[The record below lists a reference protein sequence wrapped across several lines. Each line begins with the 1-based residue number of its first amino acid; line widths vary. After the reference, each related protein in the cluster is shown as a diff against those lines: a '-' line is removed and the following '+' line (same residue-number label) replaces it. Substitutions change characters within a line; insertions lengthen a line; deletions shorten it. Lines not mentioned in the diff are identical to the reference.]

1 MLSDEKPTAKATDK
15 ATSSEDRLRRDAER
29 FRENIRIPRPGTKTP
44 STADVPVLER
54 HGIELSDVLYVATST
69 LVANPLNDYPPLA
82 SPEMAELVTDI
93 KEKGI
98 LVPLISRPDGVIV
111 CGHNRHRAALTA
123 GLERVPVQRI
133 LSPLTDDLEREIMK
147 SENDRRRGGNWSR
160 EEKEKFIRENF
171 GAAIEKASH
180 GGDRKSKGTD
190 QGSLNLEKQ
199 DAARKTLDQGSVNLA
214 REIEKKSKG
223 RIPAGTA
230 KRLVAKIRKEA
241 PVTAA
246 SPLSDKERKRGE
258 KLALQLKTIR
268 QTRAMLEKKL
278 ASTKEEESR
287 IVKELKTIGQPELFL
302 KTLNAGADS

>member
-1 MLSDEKPTAKATDK
+1 MLSDEKPIAKATDK
-15 ATSSEDRLRRDAER
+15 ATSREDRLRRDVER

-44 STADVPVLER
+44 STADLPVLER

-82 SPEMAELVTDI
+82 APEMAELVSDI
-93 KEKGI
+93 QEKGI

-123 GLERVPVQRI
+123 GLARVPVQRI

-171 GAAIEKASH
+171 AEAIAEDRR
-180 GGDRKSKGTD
+180 GGDRKSAKGKD
-190 QGSLNLEKQ
+190 QKFTEPLIGADS
-199 DAARKTLDQGSVNLA
+199 NLA
-214 REIEKKSKG
+214 RQIEKKSKG
-223 RIPAGTA
+223 RIPEGTA

-241 PVTAA
+241 PVTATV
-246 SPLSDKERKRGE
+246 PKLTEKDRKRGE

-287 IVKELKTIGQPELFL
+287 IVKELKTIGQPALF
-302 KTLNAGADS
+302 GV

>member
-1 MLSDEKPTAKATDK
+1 MLSDEKPIAKATDK

-44 STADVPVLER
+44 ADVPVLER

-69 LVANPLNDYPPLA
+69 LAANPLNDYPPLA
-82 SPEMAELVTDI
+82 APEMAELVTDI

-133 LSPLTDDLEREIMK
+133 LSPLTDALEREIMK

-160 EEKEKFIRENF
+160 EEKERFIRENF
-171 GAAIEKASH
+171 GEAIAEDRR
-180 GGDRKSKGTD
+180 GGDRKSAKAKD
-190 QGSLNLEKQ
+190 QKLNSPLIGS
-199 DAARKTLDQGSVNLA
+199 GSGLA
-214 REIEKKSKG
+214 DEIEKKSRG
-223 RIPAGTA
+223 RISKASAKVIVADMRKKGVGPA
-230 KRLVAKIRKEA
+230 A
-241 PVTAA
+241 PVPSAP
-246 SPLSDKERKRGE
+246 SLSEKDRKRGE

-287 IVKELKTIGQPELFL
+287 IVKELKTIGQPALF
-302 KTLNAGADS
+302 GV

>member
-1 MLSDEKPTAKATDK
+1 MTDK
-15 ATSSEDRLRRDAER
+15 EKAREERLRRDAER
-29 FRENIRIPRPGTKTP
+29 FRENISIPRPGTKTH
-44 STADVPVLER
+44 STADLPVLER
-54 HGIELSDVLYVATST
+54 HGIELSDVLYVPTST
-69 LVANPLNDYPPLA
+69 LSANPLNDYPPLA
-82 SPEMAELVTDI
+82 APEMAELVTDI
-93 KEKGI
+93 NEKGI

-111 CGHNRHRAALTA
+111 CGHNRHTAAIAA

-171 GAAIEKASH
+171 GEVIAEDRR
-180 GGDRKSKGTD
+180 GGDHGNQYTGGKS
-190 QGSLNLEKQ
+190 SLNFRQSE
-199 DAARKTLDQGSVNLA
+199 TLAKS
-214 REIEKKSKG
+214 IEKKSKG
-223 RIPAGTA
+223 RIPEGTA

-246 SPLSDKERKRGE
+246 PPLSEKERKRGE

-278 ASTKEEESR
+278 ATTKEEESR